1 MEIKDS
7 SFIKHT
13 LINIIKKSVTSDINS
28 SEMIFRNVMIIIFKN
43 IFLFLKKLLLTS
55 KYQNNKKNC
64 KKRF

>member
-1 MEIKDS
+1 
-7 SFIKHT
+7 
-13 LINIIKKSVTSDINS
+13 
-28 SEMIFRNVMIIIFKN
+28 MIIIFKN

>member
-43 IFLFLKKLLLTS
+43 IFLFFKKLLLTS
-55 KYQNNKKNC
+55 KYQNN
-64 KKRF
+64 